1 MFSVFENPVTFCLHF
16 LFSVEPNTNLLVLN
30 EVVIDRGPSPYLSNI
45 DLYLDGKL
53 ITSVQGIT
61 YLFRE
66 MFVLYCDHEIE
77 IVFV

>member
-61 YLFRE
+61 YFFRE
-66 MFVLYCDHEIE
+66 MFVLY
-77 IVFV
+77 